1 MTRHPD
7 PGSPTRR
14 GPGPRLAALAFVA
27 ALVAAAPPAA
37 LAGPAREQ
45 AGGKAAATTH
55 EVVSMLR
62 GGIAEEVVLAW
73 LDAAGRPLPL
83 PSAEQLLALKE
94 AGASDGFLDA
104 LIERAAHAEPG
115 GEETAPGAEAAP
127 SAAPA
132 PPTPTSAGTAPAP
145 ADPTPAEPP
154 SAPAASAPVAP
165 TAAATAG
172 VLVRFRLAHRP
183 RYDDGEEEY
192 DLFVYLDGVP
202 LSYVPADDS
211 LLGSDEPLSFAQRL
225 EPGVHTL
232 RAALERHRAVRGDR
246 WQHDARF
253 SPASLRF
260 ELAAGAPA
268 EVRVELREGVLGEG
282 RLDLRFEQE
291 ERVEEAEDAGGD
303 PDGWPRL
310 CEEIA
315 ADTSRRSARDREW
328 LGRGCVAWDFLWPA
342 GGAPPR
348 DEVRDALARFDYRP
362 VPAGS

>member
-1 MTRHPD
+1 MTRTPD
-7 PGSPTRR
+7 PGSRTRR
-14 GPGPRLAALAFVA
+14 SAGRPPLAALAIA
-27 ALVAAAPPAA
+27 ALLVPAAPAA
-37 LAGPAREQ
+37 VLAGPAGDGLADDET
-45 AGGKAAATTH
+45 AGEAPAAPTLDQVA
-55 EVVSMLR
+55 SMLR

-94 AGASDGFLDA
+94 AGASDAFLAA
-104 LIERAAHAEPG
+104 LIERAALAETAGEAAAPVAEP
-115 GEETAPGAEAAP
+115 APRASAP
-127 SAAPA
+127 SGPAVQAPA
-132 PPTPTSAGTAPAP
+132 VATGTAP
-145 ADPTPAEPP
+145 
-154 SAPAASAPVAP
+154 
-165 TAAATAG
+165 AG

-211 LLGSDEPLSFAQRL
+211 LLGSGEPLSFAQRL

-246 WQHDARF
+246 WQHEARF

-291 ERVEEAEDAGGD
+291 ERVEEAENAGGD

-328 LGRGCVAWDFLWPA
+328 LERGCVAWDFLWPA

>member
-1 MTRHPD
+1 MTRTPD
-7 PGSPTRR
+7 PGSRTRR
-14 GPGPRLAALAFVA
+14 SAGRPPLAALAIA
-27 ALVAAAPPAA
+27 ALLVPAAPAA
-37 LAGPAREQ
+37 VLAGPAGDGLADDET
-45 AGGKAAATTH
+45 AGEAPAPPTLDQVA
-55 EVVSMLR
+55 SMLR
-62 GGIAEEVVLAW
+62 GGIAEAVVLAW
-73 LDAAGRPLPL
+73 IDAAGRPLPL
-83 PSAEQLLALKE
+83 PIAEQLLALKE
-94 AGASDGFLDA
+94 AGASDAFLAA
-104 LIERAAHAEPG
+104 LIERAAPAEPAG
-115 GEETAPGAEAAP
+115 EAAAP
-127 SAAPA
+127 VAEPA
-132 PPTPTSAGTAPAP
+132 PRASAPSGPAVPAP
-145 ADPTPAEPP
+145 A
-154 SAPAASAPVAP
+154 VA
-165 TAAATAG
+165 TGTATAG

-260 ELAAGAPA
+260 ELAAGTPA
-268 EVRVELREGVLGEG
+268 EVRIELREGALGDG
-282 RLDLRFEQE
+282 RLDYRFEQE
-291 ERVEEAEDAGGD
+291 ERVDEAENAGGD